1 MQPETILAPD
11 TIETNSISP
20 GADVL
25 EHLEAATG
33 EPISSLPRSLFQIV
47 CLQDARQNPQ
57 PTTASL

>member
-1 MQPETILAPD
+1 LAPD
-11 TIETNSISP
+11 TIETNSTSS

-33 EPISSLPRSLFQIV
+33 EPVPSLPRSLFQIV